1 MESIGRTVININK
14 KASSEQ
20 KARINNIFNEVY
32 NNSSFIKHI
41 DNDNYQGDM
50 GCLCVLGTRVV
61 RHLMKDNLLPLIT
74 SYDVININT
83 KERESLLEDG

>member
-20 KARINNIFNEVY
+20 KARINTIFNEVY
-32 NNSSFIKHI
+32 NNSSFIEHI